1 MFDNLKKKFNR
12 RKFHHILSANIRTY
26 FYFKITINLF
36 YLELVVYRMDK
47 RVEKY
52 QEERSYPE
60 VCTYTAKSVEN
71 CGDFEQGSCLK

>member
-1 MFDNLKKKFNR
+1 
-12 RKFHHILSANIRTY
+12 
-26 FYFKITINLF
+26 
-36 YLELVVYRMDK
+36 MDK

-60 VCTYTAKSVEN
+60 VCTYTAKRVEN